1 MMRVRYEKKAIR
13 CFGVAESFRKG
24 AMPFSILAGVVMR
37 ADSIVDG
44 FVLDKATLGGDDATQ
59 SILRMFISFRRKD
72 INVIIVGGSIIS
84 LFNMVNID
92 HIHEVL
98 GVPIISL
105 TYHHSDGLEEHLKHH
120 FPSEPS
126 KIESYRKL
134 GERIPIILCTGKSV
148 YLRCA
153 GIDLED
159 AKKVLNKFTVQ
170 GSIAE
175 PIRVARL
182 IARAA
187 LNSFCFKST

>member
-1 MMRVRYEKKAIR
+1 MRARYQKKAIR

-24 AMPFSILAGVVMR
+24 ALPFSVLAGVVMR
-37 ADSIVDG
+37 ADAIIDG

-59 SILRMFISFRRKD
+59 SILRMFVSLQRKD

-84 LFNMVNID
+84 LFNMVDID
-92 HIHEVL
+92 HIHEIS
-98 GVPIISL
+98 GVPVISL
-105 TYHHSDGLEEHLKHH
+105 TYHQSEGLEERLKYH

-126 KIESYRKL
+126 KVESYRKL
-134 GERIPIILCTGKSV
+134 GERIQIILRTGKSV

-159 AKKVLNKFTVQ
+159 AKRVLNKFTVQ

-175 PIRVARL
+175 PIRIARL
-182 IARAA
+182 LARAT
-187 LNSFCFKST
+187 LNSSCFKST